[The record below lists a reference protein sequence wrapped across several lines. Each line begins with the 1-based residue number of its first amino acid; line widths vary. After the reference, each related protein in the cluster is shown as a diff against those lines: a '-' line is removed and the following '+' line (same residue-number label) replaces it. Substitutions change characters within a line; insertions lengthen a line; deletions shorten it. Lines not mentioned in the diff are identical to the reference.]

1 MSFDWWWVELSGGD
15 VNRDE
20 GFSVCSDWQVCG
32 RGFKGAVNID
42 VQELLCG
49 RDGVF

>member
-20 GFSVCSDWQVCG
+20 GFSVCSDVGGG
-32 RGFKGAVNID
+32 RKT
-42 VQELLCG
+42 G
-49 RDGVF
+49 RYVGGDLREQ